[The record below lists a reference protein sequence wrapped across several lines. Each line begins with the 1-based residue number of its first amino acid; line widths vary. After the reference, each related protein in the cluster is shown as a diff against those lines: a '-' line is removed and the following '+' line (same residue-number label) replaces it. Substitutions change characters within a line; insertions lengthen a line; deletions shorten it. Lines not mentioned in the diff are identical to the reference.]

1 MVVEGDCLALGRHML
16 SINLVEDVMEDVME
30 ANSTT
35 NLSLLL
41 VLFCWWSIGRQWIV
55 LVCLVIVA
63 EHPWE

>member
-1 MVVEGDCLALGRHML
+1 ML